1 MKFNK
6 IFKTMLVALGATS
19 IISLTGCSDDDCPNY
34 WDDFYGAPETTP
46 SVPSEKPAYIWVDAA
61 ANFPSVANSKEGI
74 ARYVKQA
81 KDAGFTDL
89 LVDVRP
95 TNGDVLFKT
104 DLVDQVTTLY
114 TWQRIVEEKTS
125 RFLPT
130 TRTESWDYLQAW
142 IDAAHAE
149 GLRVHAAL
157 NTMLGGNYIN
167 NGMIAPVGY
176 GMVFR
181 DPSKRDMVNTINY
194 TDPETGEKKLV
205 NQMDLTT
212 GGERFFNP
220 HHPEVQKLILGLV
233 EDVAKYQDLD
243 GIVLDRG
250 RFKDCTTDFSDLTRG
265 LFEEYIGTKLTN
277 WPDDVMP
284 LGASE
289 VPTSNFPKYY
299 KEWWTFRAQTMHD
312 LVEACAAKAHETHP
326 GISFGCYVGAWY
338 GSYYQNGVNWASP
351 EYDVRTVSSG
361 ASVWCNGKY
370 IATGYAD
377 HVDLLILGCY
387 AKPNTVFGTADW
399 TSQGFAINGMLR
411 VKGATTVVG
420 GTDFG
425 NYPTENHDYLDSTL
439 PDWNK
444 VDFLRAA
451 YDVVG
456 ACRDAMDGFFLFD
469 ICHLQG
475 SPEYW
480 TSVTKALHNQPFS
493 DDDTTEEGA
502 AE

>member
-1 MKFNK
+1 MKINNILNK
-6 IFKTMLVALGATS
+6 AAVALGTTAA
-19 IISLTGCSDDDCPNY
+19 LTFSACQDECPDY
-34 WDDFYGAPETTP
+34 WTDFYGTYEPAQ
-46 SVPSEKPAYIWVDAA
+46 VDKPAYIWIDAA
-61 ANFPSVANSKEGI
+61 ANFPSVANSKDAI
-74 ARYVKQA
+74 AGYVA
-81 KDAGFTDL
+81 KAKGAGFTDL

-104 DLVDQVTTLY
+104 GLVDQVKTLY

-130 TRTESWDYLQAW
+130 TRTETWDYLQAW

-157 NTMLGGNYIN
+157 NTMVGGNYIN
-167 NGMIAPVGY
+167 NGMIDPVGF

-181 DPSKRDMVNTINY
+181 DPSKRDMINTIN
-194 TDPETGEKKLV
+194 TPDGLV

-212 GGERFFNP
+212 GGERFLNP
-220 HHPEVQKLILGLV
+220 HHPDVQKLIVGLV
-233 EDVAKYQDLD
+233 EDVAKYTDLD

-265 LFEEYIGTKLTN
+265 LFEEYLGKKITS
-277 WPDDVMP
+277 WPDEVMP
-284 LGASE
+284 LGAQT
-289 VPTSNFPKYY
+289 VPTTNFPKYY
-299 KEWWTFRAQTMHD
+299 KEWWAFRAKTMHD
-312 LVEACAAKAHETHP
+312 LVEKCAEKAHETHP

-351 EYDVRTVSSG
+351 QYDVRSVSKG
-361 ASVWCNGKY
+361 ADVWCNGKY
-370 IATGYAD
+370 VDAGYAD
-377 HVDLLILGCY
+377 HLDLLILGCY
-387 AKPNTVFGTADW
+387 AKPTSVFGTEDW
-399 TSQGFAINGMLR
+399 TSQGFAINGMQR
-411 VKGATTVVG
+411 VMGATTVVG

-425 NYPTENHDYLDSTL
+425 NFPTENHDYIDATIST
-439 PDWNK
+439 DWTK
-444 VDFLRAA
+444 ADYLRAA

-469 ICHLQG
+469 ICHLNG

-480 TSVTKALHNQPFS
+480 TSVTKALHDEPF
-493 DDDTTEEGA
+493 DK
-502 AE
+502 

>member
-1 MKFNK
+1 MKFKN
-6 IFKTMLVALGATS
+6 IINTLAVALAATAA
-19 IISLTGCSDDDCPNY
+19 TGLVSCDNECPNY
-34 WDDFYGAPETTP
+34 WDDFYGEYEPAPD
-46 SVPSEKPAYIWVDAA
+46 VEKPAYIWIDAA
-61 ANFPSVANSKEGI
+61 ANFPNVANSKDGI
-74 ARYVKQA
+74 AEYVKNA
-81 KDAGFTDL
+81 KAAGFTDL

-104 DLVDQVTTLY
+104 DLIEQVTTLY

-157 NTMLGGNYIN
+157 NTMVGGNYIN
-167 NGMIAPVGY
+167 NGQIAPAGF

-181 DPSKRDMVNTINY
+181 DETKRDMINTIN
-194 TDPETGEKKLV
+194 TADKGLV
-205 NQMDLTT
+205 NQMDLTD

-233 EDVAKYQDLD
+233 EDVAKYKDLD

-265 LFEEYIGTKLTN
+265 LFEEYIGEKLTD
-277 WPDDVMP
+277 WPGDVMP
-284 LGASE
+284 LGVQT

-299 KEWWTFRAQTMHD
+299 KEWWAFRAKTMHD
-312 LVEACAAKAHETHP
+312 LIEKCAEKAHETHP

-351 EYDVRTVSSG
+351 QYDIRNDSKGSD
-361 ASVWCNGKY
+361 VWCTGKY
-370 IATGYAD
+370 VEAGYAD

-387 AKPNTVFGTADW
+387 AKPTTVFGTADW
-399 TSQGFAINGMLR
+399 TSQGFAINGMKR
-411 VKGATTVVG
+411 VMGATTVVG

-425 NYPTENHDYLDSTL
+425 NFPTENHDYIDSTIDATWTKDDYL
-439 PDWNK
+439 K
-444 VDFLRAA
+444 AA

-456 ACRDAMDGFFLFD
+456 ACRDVMDGFFLFD
-469 ICHLQG
+469 ICHLNG

-480 TSVTKALHNQPFS
+480 TSVSKALHNEPF
-493 DDDTTEEGA
+493 E
-502 AE
+502 

>member
-1 MKFNK
+1 MKLNK
-6 IFKTMLVALGATS
+6 IFKTMLVALGATG
-19 IISLTGCSDDDCPNY
+19 IVSLTGCGDDECPKY
-34 WDDFYGAPETTP
+34 WDEYYGEPHY
-46 SVPSEKPAYIWVDAA
+46 KPAYIWVDAA
-61 ANFPSVANSKEGI
+61 ANFPNVANSKEGI
-74 ARYVKQA
+74 AAYVLKA
-81 KDAGFTDL
+81 KEAGFTDL

-104 DLVDQVTTLY
+104 DLVDQVETLY

-142 IDAAHAE
+142 IDAAHAQ

-157 NTMLGGNYIN
+157 NTLLGGNYIN
-167 NGMIAPVGY
+167 NGMIAPTGY
-176 GMVFR
+176 GMVYR
-181 DPSKRDMVNTINY
+181 DASKRDMVNTINY

-205 NQMDLTT
+205 NQMDLTN

-233 EDVAKYQDLD
+233 ADVAKYQDLD

-265 LFEEYIGTKLTN
+265 LFEEYIGETVTN

-299 KEWWTFRAQTMHD
+299 KEWWTFRSQTLHD
-312 LVEACAAKAHETHP
+312 LVAACADKAHEVHP

-351 EYDVRTVSSG
+351 EYDVRTVSPS
-361 ASVWCNGKY
+361 AETWCNDEY

-387 AKPNTVFGTADW
+387 SKPNTVFGTNDW
-399 TSQGFAINGMLR
+399 TSQGFAINGYNR
-411 VKGATTVVG
+411 VMGATTVVG

-425 NYPTENHDYLDSTL
+425 NFPTENRDYLWDVRNDGEGGPT
-439 PDWNK
+439 DWTK
-444 VDFLRAA
+444 IDFLRAA

-456 ACRDAMDGFFLFD
+456 ACRNALDGFFLFD
-469 ICHLQG
+469 ICHLQS
-475 SPEYW
+475 SPDYW
-480 TSVTKALHNQPFS
+480 IPVTQALHYYPFEY
-493 DDDTTEEGA
+493 TESASQEPA
-502 AE
+502 K